1 MHNLAIGARIREE
14 RERLG
19 FSQPAFAAL
28 ADASKRSQIGW
39 EQGRSFPDAAVM
51 SAWSAAGADVSYII
65 TGMRVTPPNAPVL
78 NRREAALLDNYRHT
92 SEEGKA
98 VVEATALAAAK
109 PLKNKKAV

>member
-1 MHNLAIGARIREE
+1 MGSLGERLRVE

-19 FSQPAFAAL
+19 YTQSQMAECGGVRKGAQINYEKGERSPDGAYFAGIA
-28 ADASKRSQIGW
+28 
-39 EQGRSFPDAAVM
+39 
-51 SAWSAAGADVSYII
+51 AAGADVSYVI
-65 TGMRVTPPNAPVL
+65 TGARAVPVDAPVL